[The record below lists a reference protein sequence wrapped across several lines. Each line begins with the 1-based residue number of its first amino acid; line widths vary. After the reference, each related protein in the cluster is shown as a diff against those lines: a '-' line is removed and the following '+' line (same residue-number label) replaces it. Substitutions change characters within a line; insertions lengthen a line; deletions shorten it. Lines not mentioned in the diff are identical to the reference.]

1 MRKGSCADFFLLK
14 TLGFYLLF
22 ILTYPVITAEVVPAK
37 GKSNEAAIALQKL
50 GFNILHIGE
59 SITIGAEQGKFEE
72 IFKIELMEISKEVFP
87 RLGAD
92 AKKTFHKHDGPI
104 IIPEKLKTVIQA
116 VYFQEP
122 PDLFI

>member
-1 MRKGSCADFFLLK
+1 M
-14 TLGFYLLF
+14 
-22 ILTYPVITAEVVPAK
+22 ITAEVVPAK